1 MPFDKKLY
9 REYEIKLNKLTL
21 NDLRSAQVVDSMFSQ
36 LLSLLP
42 NDGKLYKYK
51 ALDTFHIDELQ
62 EKYIWFSSAKN
73 LNDNK
78 DCTFNENSQL
88 EFEKIVKL
96 LMRADN
102 YRKLLAM
109 SLRNKLRVH
118 VNQLSL
124 DEVETFLN
132 AIVQKR
138 GCSAEVFFQHFCN
151 KHHLKNAD
159 RQSVIDAITLYSE
172 NPDEKTIRKRI
183 SNYFDS
189 FVEIRNSMMVCSLTT
204 SYQKDSMWAYYCNN
218 KGVCLEYDFSRIDTL
233 EAKKLFMQMQKV
245 RYGRK
250 KKFSTVKL
258 LQEHL
263 EGTEESIC
271 GADSMVFDQLLTKD
285 KSWSMEDE
293 WRAIVSFR
301 ENIVGKK
308 AFVDIVSAIYID
320 YSVLTK
326 RKTKQI
332 IQLAKEN
339 GWSVYIRY
347 FDPIKVSYIYDTIPN
362 IKKIKKQADQLKVK
376 TLH

>member
-9 REYEIKLNKLTL
+9 REYENKLNRLSMD
-21 NDLRSAQVVDSMFSQ
+21 DLHSTQVVDSMFSQ

-51 ALDTFHIDELQ
+51 ALDTFRIDELQ

-88 EFEKIVKL
+88 EFEKIVKI

-109 SLRNKLRVH
+109 SLRNKLRVN

-132 AIVQKR
+132 AIVQKK
-138 GCSAEVFFQHFCN
+138 GYSAEAFFQHFCN

-218 KGVCLEYDFSRIDTL
+218 KGICLEYDFSRIDTL
-233 EAKKLFMQMQKV
+233 EAKKLFMQTQKV
-245 RYGRK
+245 RYGHK
-250 KKFSTVKL
+250 KKFSTVRL

-271 GADSMVFDQLLTKD
+271 RADSMVFDQLLTKD

-308 AFVDIVSAIYID
+308 AFVDMVSAIYID

-339 GWSVYIRY
+339 GWGVYVRY
-347 FDPIKVSYIYDTIPN
+347 FDPIRASYIYDTIPN
-362 IKKIKKQADQLKVK
+362 INKIEKQAEQLNVK
-376 TLH
+376 SSH